1 MSFEKVDGNETN
13 RTETDS
19 DIDQFNYLAEQL
31 INSGFERSDSEFGGS
46 QIEPTENPISSIAE
60 KSEPENEAG
69 PSTESSGLGPST
81 GPVSIQEAFLQ
92 RKQKFIQ
99 NSKKRQEKVKGNNIV
114 KKQFIIIKFYL
125 EAFYKPH
132 EEFTQATNQHPQA
145 VKLEKPKT
153 SQSKSRIPR
162 FSPER
167 AAKKTD
173 SEKEAKE
180 RTKRIYQRSHEY
192 KG

>member
-31 INSGFERSDSEFGGS
+31 INSGFDRSDSEFGGS

-114 KKQFIIIKFYL
+114 KKTIYYHKILFRSFLQ
-125 EAFYKPH
+125 
-132 EEFTQATNQHPQA
+132 
-145 VKLEKPKT
+145 T
-153 SQSKSRIPR
+153 S
-162 FSPER
+162 
-167 AAKKTD
+167 
-173 SEKEAKE
+173 
-180 RTKRIYQRSHEY
+180 
-192 KG
+192 

>member
-1 MSFEKVDGNETN
+1 MKKVDGNETN

-46 QIEPTENPISSIAE
+46 EIEPTENPISSIAE
-60 KSEPENEAG
+60 KSEPENEVG

-114 KKQFIIIKFYL
+114 
-125 EAFYKPH
+125 
-132 EEFTQATNQHPQA
+132 
-145 VKLEKPKT
+145 V
-153 SQSKSRIPR
+153 
-162 FSPER
+162 
-167 AAKKTD
+167 
-173 SEKEAKE
+173 
-180 RTKRIYQRSHEY
+180 
-192 KG
+192 